1 METQHKSVFFLHGT
15 ADKELLKS
23 LEFIKHILLVKNM
36 CRQFK

>member
-1 METQHKSVFFLHGT
+1 METQHKSVFLHGT